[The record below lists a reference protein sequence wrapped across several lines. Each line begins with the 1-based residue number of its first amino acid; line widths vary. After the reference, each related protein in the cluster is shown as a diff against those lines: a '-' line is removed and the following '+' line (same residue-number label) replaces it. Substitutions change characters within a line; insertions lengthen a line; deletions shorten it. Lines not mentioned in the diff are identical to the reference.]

1 MKLSILF
8 LLFIFYAILGWI
20 VEMIYCYISSGKI
33 INRGFLIGPYCPIYG
48 YGALLITL
56 LLTPYQKDPVV
67 LFVMSIAICSILEY
81 FTSFIME
88 KIFNTRWWDYSK
100 RKFNINGRICLETM
114 IPFGIL
120 GSIMAYFINPIL
132 FNVLS
137 KLEINTLNMF
147 AFIIF
152 IIFLMDNVISFVIIS
167 NLKNITNEIRGDST
181 EKITK
186 EVRKIVLNK
195 GAKLYQRIVKAFPSF
210 KVIRKK

>member
-20 VEMIYCYISSGKI
+20 VEMIYCYMSSGKI

-152 IIFLMDNVISFVIIS
+152 IIFLMDNVISFAIIS
-167 NLKNITNEIRGDST
+167 NLKNITKEIRGDST